1 MSFDND
7 IAIRVSKLS
16 KCYRIYDQPH
26 DRLKQSIYPRLQRLV
41 GKRPKQ
47 YFREFWALHDV
58 SFEVKRGETVGIIGK
73 NGSGK
78 STMLQL
84 ICGTLN
90 PTSGSIETNG
100 RIAALLELGSGFNPE
115 FTGRENVYMN
125 AAVLG
130 LSREETEARFDEI
143 AAFADIGDFIEQPVK
158 TYSSG
163 MYVRLAFSV
172 AINVKPDILIVD
184 EALSVGDGA
193 FQLKCMTR
201 LKEIQESGATI
212 LFVSHDLSSI
222 GRLCTGA
229 VILDRGR
236 KLPTE
241 SVFDSIR
248 TYERILKLQT
258 EKDVGEIKREFH
270 PLKEIYLDSE
280 YPAPIG
286 TQQAVLAR
294 IVAFNQQG
302 EQTDKFNSGE
312 QVALS
317 LEIVSEQEF
326 ESVIIGF
333 GVRSVQGVR
342 VLGGNN
348 LFQEEKISLS
358 VGVNKISIRFNMNL
372 VEGEYFLN
380 LGLIND
386 DDTGADLDQRWGV
399 RKLTVVSA
407 RRQVGVAYTPIEYRK
422 L

>member
-58 SFEVKRGETVGIIGK
+58 SFEVKRGQTVGIIGK

-193 FQLKCMTR
+193 FQLQCMTR
-201 LKEIQESGATI
+201 LKEIQGSGATI

-229 VILDRGR
+229 VIIDRGR

-258 EKDVGEIKREFH
+258 EKDVEESKREFH

-326 ESVIIGF
+326 ESVITGF

-380 LGLIND
+380 LGLVND
-386 DDTGADLDQRWGV
+386 EDTKADLDQRWGV

>member
-1 MSFDND
+1 MSSN
-7 IAIRVSKLS
+7 IAIKVEGLS
-16 KCYRIYDQPH
+16 KCYLIYDQPR
-26 DRLKQSIYPRLQRLV
+26 DRLKQFVLPKLQRMV
-41 GKRPKQ
+41 GAKPKQ
-47 YFREFWALHDV
+47 YYKEFWALKDV
-58 SFEVKRGETVGIIGK
+58 SFEVKKGETVGIIGR

-78 STMLQL
+78 STLLQM

-90 PTSGSIETNG
+90 QTSGSIQTNG

-115 FTGRENVYMN
+115 FTGRENIHMN

-130 LSREETEARFDEI
+130 LSDDEIDSRFDQI
-143 AAFADIGDFIEQPVK
+143 ASFADIGDFIDQPVK

-212 LFVSHDLSSI
+212 LFVSHDQSSI
-222 GRLCTGA
+222 GRMCTGA
-229 VILDRGR
+229 VILDWGR

-241 SVFDSIR
+241 PVFDSIR
-248 TYERILKLQT
+248 TYERILKHQT
-258 EKDVGEIKREFH
+258 KKDVEESKREFH

-294 IVAFNQQG
+294 IVALNQQG

-333 GVRSVQGVR
+333 GVRSVQGLR

-358 VGVNKISIRFNMNL
+358 VGVNKISIGFNMNL

-380 LGLIND
+380 LGLVND
-386 DDTGADLDQRWGV
+386 EDTKADLDQRWGV

-407 RRQVGVAYTPIEYRK
+407 RRQVGVVYTPIEYRK

>member
-7 IAIRVSKLS
+7 IAIRVSNLS

-78 STMLQL
+78 STLLQM

-90 PTSGSIETNG
+90 PTSGSIQTNG

-130 LSREETEARFDEI
+130 LSREEIEARFDEI

-172 AINVKPDILIVD
+172 AINVKPDILVVD

-229 VILDRGR
+229 VILDRGH

-258 EKDVGEIKREFH
+258 EKKVAENKREFH

-280 YPAPIG
+280 YPAPVG

-348 LFQEEKISLS
+348 LFQEKKISLS

-380 LGLIND
+380 LGLVND

>member
-7 IAIRVSKLS
+7 IAIRVSDLS

-26 DRLKQSIYPRLQRLV
+26 DRLKQSVYPRLQRLV

-78 STMLQL
+78 STLLQL

-130 LSREETEARFDEI
+130 VSREEIEARFDEI

-222 GRLCTGA
+222 GRLCTGG

-258 EKDVGEIKREFH
+258 EKDVGESKREFH

-294 IVAFNQQG
+294 IVAFSQQG

-312 QVALS
+312 QVVLS

-380 LGLIND
+380 LGLVND